1 MENPEIFRTKTLK
14 KTSQS
19 KICLIGDKIIQFEN
33 KKMQILL
40 KIPILSWQGTYSK
53 N

>member
-33 KKMQILL
+33 KKMLILL
-40 KIPILSWQGTYSK
+40 KFLF
-53 N
+53 